1 MPYHHWNW
9 RWGRRTA
16 SVCGKRERWHF
27 RARGVGR
34 VIGNS
39 KLERQSS
46 WERCSAQDAWEQYF
60 GKRWRGIGI
69 HCTRSSNIQHTTYN
83 MQHATCNIQHALQD
97 NTIHHSIQYII
108 LSPMRSLESAECVKG
123 TCQVEAVVSLV
134 PKKFTENVE
143 HKENTNLLQT
153 FIEVFL
159 NYIDQ

>member
-1 MPYHHWNW
+1 MD
-9 RWGRRTA
+9 
-16 SVCGKRERWHF
+16 V
-27 RARGVGR
+27 
-34 VIGNS
+34 VIVVS
-39 KLERQSS
+39 
-46 WERCSAQDAWEQYF
+46 CD
-60 GKRWRGIGI
+60 
-69 HCTRSSNIQHTTYN
+69 HTF
-83 MQHATCNIQHALQD
+83 AL
-97 NTIHHSIQYII
+97 YAII